1 MFLGILKFNATAIE
15 VLDPG
20 YKYKNETIAQYVSRN
35 QYPLAFRRLYLY
47 PLLSCI
53 WIHDPNEDVGAMP
66 IIFVVQYL
74 WNHRLLHTFTSP
86 VIWQTIDGGARQYV
100 SRILDKIYSAFV
112 HRKSTVDK
120 IIRRHDHMTLRL
132 TDGQGRPLEED
143 FEHVIFATHPEEI
156 LRILGGE
163 ATEQEREVLKM
174 FHMTAESEV
183 VLHSDQTVG
192 FNPVNLFLQY

>member
-1 MFLGILKFNATAIE
+1 MLLGILKFNATATE

-35 QYPLAFRRLYLY
+35 QYPLAFQRLYLY

-53 WIHDPNEDVGAMP
+53 WIYDPNEDVGAMP

-100 SRILDKIYSAFV
+100 SRILDKIDRAFV
-112 HRKSTVDK
+112 HKKSTVHK
-120 IIRRHDHMTLRL
+120 VIRRHDHMTLCL
-132 TDGQGRPLEED
+132 TDGQGRPLKED
-143 FEHVIFATHPEEI
+143 FAHVIFATHPEEI
-156 LRILGGE
+156 LEMLGGE
-163 ATEQEREVLKM
+163 ATKQECEILKM

-192 FNPVNLFLQY
+192 FNQ